1 ERLHLLHTWND
12 SAADVALEYCL
23 HDLFAEQADRCSIK
37 SALVC
42 DGMSLSY
49 GELNRRANQLAH
61 YLKAQGVK
69 PDTLVGLCVER
80 SVDMVVGILGVLKA
94 GGAYVPLDP
103 AYPQARLAY
112 MLSDTNVA
120 LVLAQQSVLK
130 QLPVFDGQV

>member
-1 ERLHLLHTWND
+1 LLGRWNNTE
-12 SAADVALEYCL
+12 AEVPLEYCL
-23 HDLFAEQADRCSIK
+23 HELFAEQAARFSK
-37 SALVC
+37 KTALVC